1 MVLVWMK
8 KEEKEDDFFLFFLL
22 RILSIFNTHGERE
35 EGIKET
41 NSAVYPKGLK
51 KKKMMV
57 EVIMGE

>member
-1 MVLVWMK
+1 MMVLVWMK
-8 KEEKEDDFFLFFLL
+8 KEEKEDDFFLL

-41 NSAVYPKGLK
+41 DSAVYSKGLK
-51 KKKMMV
+51 KKKMMI

>member
-8 KEEKEDDFFLFFLL
+8 KEEKEDDFFLL

-41 NSAVYPKGLK
+41 DSAVYPKGLK
-51 KKKMMV
+51 RKKMMV